1 MCERRNRHQ
10 YNNTIGKIGQ
20 FNTPLSAK
28 DIYLDKF
35 NKETCFLNYL
45 LVVYNKYL

>member
-28 DIYLDKF
+28 DIYLDRNSIRKR
-35 NKETCFLNYL
+35 
-45 LVVYNKYL
+45 VS